1 MRKLFNYLN
10 SIEGTM
16 YAIAITVAFWVA
28 ILDILLITYILTSW
42 YSR

>member
-1 MRKLFNYLN
+1 MRKFINYLN

-28 ILDILLITYILTSW
+28 ILDILLITYIISAWFLK
-42 YSR
+42 

>member
-16 YAIAITVAFWVA
+16 YAIAITLAFWVA
-28 ILDILLITYILTSW
+28 ILDILLITYVLSAW
-42 YSR
+42 YSK

>member
-1 MRKLFNYLN
+1 MRKLFNYIN

-28 ILDILLITYILTSW
+28 ILDILLITYILTLW
-42 YSR
+42 FSR

>member
-16 YAIAITVAFWVA
+16 YALAITVAFWVA

>member
-28 ILDILLITYILTSW
+28 ILDILLITYIISAW
-42 YSR
+42 YLK

>member
-1 MRKLFNYLN
+1 MRKLFNYIN

-28 ILDILLITYILTSW
+28 ILDILLITYVLLAWFSK
-42 YSR
+42 

>member
-16 YAIAITVAFWVA
+16 YAVAITVAFWVA
-28 ILDILLITYILTSW
+28 ILDILLITYILTLW
-42 YSR
+42 FSR